1 MKKLCSIVLVFTMAF
16 MLCACG
22 NDTINTALTEP
33 TQNPETNLV
42 SAVKN
47 TDIQKDT
54 EKKETPT
61 PTASTPI
68 QKEAVSKAEQT
79 FTFIANKN
87 TKKFHYSHC
96 YSVKRMKESN
106 KKYLNCTRS
115 YAISQGYTP
124 CGHCNP

>member
-16 MLCACG
+16 MFCACG

-61 PTASTPI
+61 PTVSTPI

-87 TKKFHYSHC
+87 TKKFHYAHC
-96 YSVKRMKESN
+96 YSIKRMKEAN

-115 YAISQGYTP
+115 DAISQGYTP